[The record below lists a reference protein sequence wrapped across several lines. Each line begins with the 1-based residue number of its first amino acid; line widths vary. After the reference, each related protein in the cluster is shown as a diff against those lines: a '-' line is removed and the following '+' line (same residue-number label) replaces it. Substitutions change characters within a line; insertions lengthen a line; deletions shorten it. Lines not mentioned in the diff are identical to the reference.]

1 MLNKS
6 TLKVLALGV
15 LLISL
20 TGCQMFS
27 AETNQAQVAVERSE
41 VDQAP
46 TQSPAIEDELILAGC
61 MVLHS
66 LQDPIQLP
74 DGTLTSGN
82 SLAQFILEQHIPV
95 VWGSDEVC
103 GGSSC
108 SQQYCTLDGDCSYE
122 DGQPG
127 IDPIFLNDAIRS
139 QSSGAIE
146 RLARELGHEAFH
158 RMRFFGSGMIT
169 QLEEFWAFYLDTQ
182 LVKADWPR
190 FDGIDPQDPEQL
202 ARWFSNHAMAGYL
215 KLNPYPGAGAQANQA
230 LPDDTAGGSA
240 LADLGMQ

>member
-1 MLNKS
+1 
-6 TLKVLALGV
+6 
-15 LLISL
+15 
-20 TGCQMFS
+20 MFS
-27 AETNQAQVAVERSE
+27 AEPNQAQAAAELSGI
-41 VDQAP
+41 DQPPA
-46 TQSPAIEDELILAGC
+46 QSPAMEDELILAGC
-61 MVLHS
+61 MYLYS
-66 LQDPIQLP
+66 LQDPFRLP
-74 DGTLTSGN
+74 DGILTSGN
-82 SLAQFILEQHIPV
+82 SLAQFTLEQHIPV

-122 DGQPG
+122 DGRPG
-127 IDPIFLNDAIRS
+127 IDPIYLNAAIRS
-139 QSSGAIE
+139 QGSGAME

-158 RMRFFGSGMIT
+158 RMRFFGSGKIT

-215 KLNPYPGAGAQANQA
+215 RLNPYPGAGAQANQFI
-230 LPDDTAGGSA
+230 PEDMAGGRA
-240 LADLGMQ
+240 QAELGMQ